1 MQWVNLERHI
11 NLTISI
17 NISLA
22 YVNKERYTRQ
32 KHISEQ
38 DVHKSVK
45 LN

>member
-17 NISLA
+17 NGSLA
-22 YVNKERYTRQ
+22 YVSEERYTRQ
-32 KHISEQ
+32 KQISED
-38 DVHKSVK
+38 DVHKSIK